1 MKYAVMFEPFDELE
15 YVCKPKKDYQ
25 VSAIEP
31 LLFNT
36 KWMAQQEADKWNTGI
51 VVEYMESNNGKE
63 ERL

>member
-25 VSAIEP
+25 LSGDEP
-31 LLFNT
+31 MLFNN
-36 KWMAQQEADKWNTGI
+36 KFMAQMEADKWNTGI